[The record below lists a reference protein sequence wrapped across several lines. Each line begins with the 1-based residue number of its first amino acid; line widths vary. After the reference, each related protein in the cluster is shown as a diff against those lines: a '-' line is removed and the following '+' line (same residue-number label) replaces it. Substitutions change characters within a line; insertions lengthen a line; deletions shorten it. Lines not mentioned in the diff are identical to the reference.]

1 MSLTKKIFISSER
14 FEEFQFFSIAIRL
27 RHGQLWAIPKETASL
42 MLITAFQLFRS
53 QGHREPHSEI
63 GP

>member
-1 MSLTKKIFISSER
+1 MSLTKKIFISER
-14 FEEFQFFSIAIRL
+14 FEEFQFFSITIWL
-27 RHGQLWAIPKETASL
+27 RHGQLWAILKGTVSL

-53 QGHREPHSEI
+53 QGHREPHSEV